1 MRDNFEACMT
11 EVRLHEGGYVNHP
24 NDPGGE
30 TNFGISKRSYPGLN
44 IRRLTW
50 DQAKA
55 IYGRDFWA
63 PLSGDD
69 LPAGI
74 DLVALDPG
82 INSGVKRGAE
92 WLQRALGVKADG
104 VIGPKT
110 IAAAQRARAMV
121 VIRDACANRMGFLRG
136 LKTWGS
142 FGKGRSRRVASVEAA
157 AVRMAL
163 TASGAGV
170 VPVLQAQAEM
180 ADARALREQAKAGG
194 SVVGGGG
201 GITLADLPNWS
212 LALIAI
218 ATLIAL
224 VIFIGNRRHER
235 DRAAAWRNAS
245 LEVKS

>member
-24 NDPGGE
+24 NDPNGE

-136 LKTWGS
+136 LKAWGS
-142 FGKGRSRRVASVEAA
+142 FGKGWSRRVASVEAA
-157 AVRMAL
+157 ARMAL
-163 TASGAGV
+163 TASGAEV
-170 VPVLQAQAEM
+170 VPVLRAQAEV
-180 ADARALREQAKAGG
+180 AEARAMREQAKAGG

-201 GITLADLPNWS
+201 GITLANLSNWS

-224 VIFIGNRRHER
+224 VIFIGNRRYER
-235 DRAAAWRNAS
+235 NRAAAYRNAS

>member
-1 MRDNFEACMT
+1 M
-11 EVRLHEGGYVNHP
+11 
-24 NDPGGE
+24 
-30 TNFGISKRSYPGLN
+30 
-44 IRRLTW
+44 
-50 DQAKA
+50 
-55 IYGRDFWA
+55 
-63 PLSGDD
+63 
-69 LPAGI
+69 
-74 DLVALDPG
+74 
-82 INSGVKRGAE
+82 KRGAE
-92 WLQRALGVKADG
+92 WLQRALGEKADG

-142 FGKGRSRRVASVEAA
+142 FGKGWSRRVASVEAG

-163 TASGAGV
+163 TASKAEV
-170 VPVLQAQAEM
+170 VPVLRSQAEV

-212 LALIAI
+212 LALISI
-218 ATLIAL
+218 ATLIVI

-245 LEVKS
+245 LAVKP

>member
-1 MRDNFEACMT
+1 MRDNFEACMA
-11 EVRLHEGGYVNHP
+11 EVRLHEGGYVNHQ

-30 TNFGISKRSYPGLN
+30 TNVGISKRSYPGLN

-55 IYGRDFWA
+55 IYRRDFRA

-69 LPAGI
+69 LPAGTR
-74 DLVALDPG
+74 LVALDPG